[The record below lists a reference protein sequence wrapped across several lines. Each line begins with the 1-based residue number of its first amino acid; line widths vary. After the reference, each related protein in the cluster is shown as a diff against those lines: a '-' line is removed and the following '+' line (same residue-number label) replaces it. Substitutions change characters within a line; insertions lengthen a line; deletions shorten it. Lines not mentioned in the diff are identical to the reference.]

1 MSVVTYRG
9 PTAAEATSHYHA
21 DALARARDGWVPLA
35 EERHAAGGVAELS
48 VTYRR
53 DRVAVVYVV
62 EVLEAIL
69 EQAAPI
75 R

>member
-1 MSVVTYRG
+1 
-9 PTAAEATSHYHA
+9 
-21 DALARARDGWVPLA
+21 VPLA

-53 DRVAVVYVV
+53 DRVAVAYVV